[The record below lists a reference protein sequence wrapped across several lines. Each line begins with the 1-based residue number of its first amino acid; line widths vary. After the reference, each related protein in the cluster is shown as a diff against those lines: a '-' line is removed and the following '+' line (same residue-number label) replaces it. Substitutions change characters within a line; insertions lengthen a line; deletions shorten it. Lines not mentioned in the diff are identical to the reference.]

1 MKICCPNCSF
11 TGTVPDDKVIAPGMF
26 ATCPK
31 CRTRFE
37 LSAPAPPEP
46 PRPAPSRP
54 SPPAA
59 VVVCPKC
66 GASQEGVEICA
77 GCGIVFAKY
86 TRGQAARAAGE
97 PEAAASP
104 TPPERGAP
112 RSMLLPAAAILL
124 GLAAVVWFF
133 FTPHI
138 AVRGMRA
145 AAEERNAARLS
156 GYVNFPALKENLK
169 ASLNARIAAETA
181 REKDNPFAGLG
192 AALAAAFI
200 SPLIDALVTP
210 ESLAMIMQGDKP
222 EPGKAKKSPSKSDP
236 DTETTMSYE
245 GVNSFVVT
253 IRKKN
258 DPKGET
264 MGLIFNRDGLLSSWK
279 LTALRLP
286 L

>member
-11 TGTVPDDKVIAPGMF
+11 TGTVPDDKLIAPGMF

-37 LSAPAPPEP
+37 LSAPPPPAPPRTAP
-46 PRPAPSRP
+46 PRSA
-54 SPPAA
+54 PAA
-59 VVVCPKC
+59 AVVCPKC
-66 GASQEGVEICA
+66 GASQEGGEICA

-86 TRGQAARAAGE
+86 TRGQEARAAAE
-97 PEAAASP
+97 PKPAAP
-104 TPPERGAP
+104 PPPPERGAP
-112 RSMLLPAAAILL
+112 RSMLVPAAAILL
-124 GLAAVVWFF
+124 VLAAVVWLF

-145 AAEERNAARLS
+145 AAEERNAAKLS
-156 GYVNFPALKENLK
+156 GYVNFPAVKESLK
-169 ASLNARIAAETA
+169 ASLNAKIAAETA

-222 EPGKAKKSPSKSDP
+222 ELGMAKKATPKSDP
-236 DTETTMSYE
+236 DTETTMAYE

-258 DPKGET
+258 NPNGET
-264 MGLIFNRDGLLSSWK
+264 VGLVFNRDGLLSSWK